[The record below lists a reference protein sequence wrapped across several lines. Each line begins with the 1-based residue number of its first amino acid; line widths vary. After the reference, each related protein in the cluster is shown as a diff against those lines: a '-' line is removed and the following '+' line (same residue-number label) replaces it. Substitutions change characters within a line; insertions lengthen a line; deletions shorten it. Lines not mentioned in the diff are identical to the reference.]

1 VDGVPVHQ
9 IDPAVLRSS
18 IGLALQGADLFHG
31 TIRSNIALAEP
42 GAPDEDV
49 LWAARAAGA
58 LDWILRLPKGFETPV
73 RERGAGL
80 SGGQR
85 QSVALARALFKRPKI
100 VLLDEPTSDMDL
112 GTELHV
118 VQSLGIALQ
127 GRTLIAVSHRPA
139 VLALV
144 DRLIVMDQGRTI
156 LDGPK
161 EDVLRKIEAMT
172 AERTAKAKLKP
183 GGGAA

>member
-1 VDGVPVHQ
+1 
-9 IDPAVLRSS
+9 
-18 IGLALQGADLFHG
+18 LALQG
-31 TIRSNIALAEP
+31 
-42 GAPDEDV
+42 
-49 LWAARAAGA
+49 W
-58 LDWILRLPKGFETPV
+58 
-73 RERGAGL
+73 
-80 SGGQR
+80 
-85 QSVALARALFKRPKI
+85 
-100 VLLDEPTSDMDL
+100 
-112 GTELHV
+112 
-118 VQSLGIALQ
+118 
-127 GRTLIAVSHRPA
+127 TLIAVSHRPA